1 MFNCVLYIACLPC
14 SVENTGLLPR
24 IFAMGKDTIG
34 NGVGARGAHGGKPN
48 KEMRKPVKTVLSCLH
63 ITKLGHCYSFPS
75 SKMPGVGE
83 TESIIIYFPLN

>member
-24 IFAMGKDTIG
+24 IFVMGKDTIG
-34 NGVGARGAHGGKPN
+34 NGVGGGGRAHGGTPN
-48 KEMRKPVKTVLSCLH
+48 KEMRRPVKTVPSCLH

-75 SKMPGVGE
+75 SKMPGLGE
-83 TESIIIYFPLN
+83 TESIKI